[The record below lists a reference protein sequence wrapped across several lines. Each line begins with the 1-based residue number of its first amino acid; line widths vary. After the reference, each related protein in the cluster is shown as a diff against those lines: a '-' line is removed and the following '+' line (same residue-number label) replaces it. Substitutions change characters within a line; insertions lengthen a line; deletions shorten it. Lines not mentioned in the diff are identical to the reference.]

1 MKLSHLGEFG
11 LIERIRRK
19 TPAGPGVRIGIGD
32 DAAWITNRNNSSL
45 VTADLLIEGIHFDL
59 RWTSLFDLG
68 HKALAVNLSDIAAMG
83 GVPAYVILSLGLP
96 ADLDSSQTDAFYRGL
111 QGLAGRTGVTLVG
124 GDTNAAVTL
133 IVSVCVLGHAPYA
146 PIRRSGARA
155 GDDIY
160 VSGTLGDAAL
170 GLKLL
175 QGCLSG
181 SKKNRT
187 VAKLVARLHRPEPR
201 LALGLLLAKSR
212 LATAM
217 IDVSDGLLQDLGHVC
232 EASGAGATI
241 SAEQLPLSAAYR
253 AVVEAGET
261 ATALT
266 GGEDYE
272 LLFCGRREHR
282 TRIEKLSERA
292 GVPVKRIGVCA
303 ERAKGITVI
312 NKSGQTVP
320 FRIRGHD
327 HFANKDFR
335 EIKTSSPNV
344 LGGKFMKTR

>member
-1 MKLSHLGEFG
+1 
-11 LIERIRRK
+11 
-19 TPAGPGVRIGIGD
+19 V
-32 DAAWITNRNNSSL
+32 
-45 VTADLLIEGIHFDL
+45 
-59 RWTSLFDLG
+59 
-68 HKALAVNLSDIAAMG
+68 
-83 GVPAYVILSLGLP
+83 
-96 ADLDSSQTDAFYRGL
+96 
-111 QGLAGRTGVTLVG
+111 
-124 GDTNAAVTL
+124 
-133 IVSVCVLGHAPYA
+133 
-146 PIRRSGARA
+146 

-253 AVVEAGET
+253 AVAETGET

-312 NKSGQTVP
+312 DKSGQTVP

-335 EIKTSSPNV
+335 EIKLRRLT
-344 LGGKFMKTR
+344 F

>member
-1 MKLSHLGEFG
+1 
-11 LIERIRRK
+11 
-19 TPAGPGVRIGIGD
+19 
-32 DAAWITNRNNSSL
+32 
-45 VTADLLIEGIHFDL
+45 
-59 RWTSLFDLG
+59 
-68 HKALAVNLSDIAAMG
+68 
-83 GVPAYVILSLGLP
+83 
-96 ADLDSSQTDAFYRGL
+96 
-111 QGLAGRTGVTLVG
+111 
-124 GDTNAAVTL
+124 
-133 IVSVCVLGHAPYA
+133 
-146 PIRRSGARA
+146 
-155 GDDIY
+155 
-160 VSGTLGDAAL
+160 
-170 GLKLL
+170 
-175 QGCLSG
+175 
-181 SKKNRT
+181 
-187 VAKLVARLHRPEPR
+187 
-201 LALGLLLAKSR
+201 
-212 LATAM
+212 M
-217 IDVSDGLLQDLGHVC
+217 IDVSDGLLQDLGHIC
-232 EASGAGATI
+232 EASGVGATI
-241 SAEQLPLSAAYR
+241 SKEQLPLSAAYR
-253 AVVEAGET
+253 AVVETGET